1 MTKLDELKINLILF
15 KRTRSIPQAVDIC
28 DWLIRELKIGGE
40 SFGGNGKTTDATPT
54 ESTIES
60 K

>member
-1 MTKLDELKINLILF
+1 MSKLDELKVKLIIF
-15 KRTRSIPQAVDIC
+15 KRTRSISTAVDIC
-28 DWLIRELKIGGE
+28 DWLVNELKVGGD

-54 ESTIES
+54 ESTIED